1 MNIQN
6 PQIQSYD
13 FLRGMYDDGYFPNFL
28 VDKCK
33 AIFLNV
39 CQRIEQEQPDNL
51 DALYAIT
58 HEATEQLNEL
68 QDEFDENDSEIETV
82 ARDCFGET
90 MEFIAQAYGFDDAD
104 GVELIAPRDW

>member
-1 MNIQN
+1 MT
-6 PQIQSYD
+6 
-13 FLRGMYDDGYFPNFL
+13 
-28 VDKCK
+28 
-33 AIFLNV
+33 AIFPIFWLINAKLFFWNV

-104 GVELIAPRDW
+104 GEELIAPRDW

>member
-1 MNIQN
+1 M
-6 PQIQSYD
+6 
-13 FLRGMYDDGYFPNFL
+13 

-68 QDEFDENDSEIETV
+68 QDEFDENDS
-82 ARDCFGET
+82 
-90 MEFIAQAYGFDDAD
+90 
-104 GVELIAPRDW
+104 

>member
-1 MNIQN
+1 MTAI
-6 PQIQSYD
+6 
-13 FLRGMYDDGYFPNFL
+13 FPIFWLINAKLF
-28 VDKCK
+28 
-33 AIFLNV
+33 FLNV
-39 CQRIEQEQPDNL
+39 CQRIEQEQADNL

-104 GVELIAPRDW
+104 GEELIAPRDW

>member
-1 MNIQN
+1 MTAI
-6 PQIQSYD
+6 
-13 FLRGMYDDGYFPNFL
+13 FPIFWLINAKLF
-28 VDKCK
+28 
-33 AIFLNV
+33 FLNV

-104 GVELIAPRDW
+104 GEELIAPRDW

>member
-1 MNIQN
+1 M
-6 PQIQSYD
+6 QSH
-13 FLRGMYDDGYFPNFL
+13 F
-28 VDKCK
+28 
-33 AIFLNV
+33 FLNV

-104 GVELIAPRDW
+104 GEELIAPRDW

>member
-1 MNIQN
+1 MTAI
-6 PQIQSYD
+6 
-13 FLRGMYDDGYFPNFL
+13 FPIFWLINAKLF
-28 VDKCK
+28 
-33 AIFLNV
+33 FLNV